1 MKCRIRAFGITRE
14 ILNERELILELPQG
28 ATVADLK
35 RELFSRYPPLT
46 RLSSLFVAVNTEY
59 APEERKL
66 TEDCEIAL
74 IPPVSGG

>member
-1 MKCRIRAFGITRE
+1 MKCRIKAFGITRE
-14 ILNERELILELPQG
+14 ILNGNELVIELPQG

-35 RELFSRYPPLT
+35 RELFGRYPRLT

-59 APEERKL
+59 APEDQRL